1 MDKKDYA
8 LVGVSLALLI
18 SLGVN
23 IIELPSPNYQCD
35 SRELQ
40 AYCFELSSTGK
51 TCYTLPN
58 KVGGKVCTEGW
69 VEIEDIKENIIEAG
83 LRLSCTN
90 NGCIEVN

>member
-1 MDKKDYA
+1 METKNYTIIG
-8 LVGVSLALLI
+8 LSLALLI
-18 SLGVN
+18 SLGFN
-23 IIELPSPNYQCD
+23 AMPEPTHQCN

-69 VEIEDIKENIIEAG
+69 VEIEDIKEDIVEVG